1 MLRTTRRTLPTLIRS
16 YATSAPATA
25 PPPYPAVKSSLYD
38 PDQEPQ
44 LADLGYPKLSTQSRQ
59 LRSPKGWWDT
69 QERINFGEPV
79 SLPSSSLSLSQC
91 ELMSC

>member
-16 YATSAPATA
+16 YATSALATA

-38 PDQEPQ
+38 PDQEPA

-79 SLPSSSLSLSQC
+79 SLPISLSLS
-91 ELMSC
+91 LSM